1 MAKVILGNHAAVF
14 VPPQD
19 RDKIRQF
26 YRNVLGGKITSQEDQ
41 KDLFRIGDN
50 FYLAFLYGDYA
61 DESKFL
67 RSGRSIWLEIKSD
80 NVEEMSRKM
89 LESGLVEKLDIPDPT
104 STSKHQGDSACGSSE
119 STRTSPNMRGSEKA
133 RTLKGQKKQSG
144 DCDKK

>member
-14 VPPQD
+14 SPLQD

-26 YRNVLGGKITSQEDQ
+26 YRDVLGGKITSEENQ

-80 NVEEMSRKM
+80 NVEEMSRKI
-89 LESGLVEKLDIPDPT
+89 LESGLVEKLDIPDPHLYFQAPGGQCLRLVGINEDL
-104 STSKHQGDSACGSSE
+104 SKYEGVGE
-119 STRTSPNMRGSEKA
+119 GPNVERAKEA
-133 RTLKGQKKQSG
+133 VRRL
-144 DCDKK
+144 